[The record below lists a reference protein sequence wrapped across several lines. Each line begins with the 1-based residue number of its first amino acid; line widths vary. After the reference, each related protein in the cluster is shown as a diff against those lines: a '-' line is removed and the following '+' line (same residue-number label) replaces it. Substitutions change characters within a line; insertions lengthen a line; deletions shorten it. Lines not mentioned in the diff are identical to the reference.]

1 MARFLFFTHYAKLY
15 GANRSLLELIQMLR
29 MRGHET
35 MVVLKKQGPFCEKL
49 DKLQVPHRVFNFPL
63 WTFEDVRKSE
73 RKRLRL
79 LVWGLMQIAQIALH
93 AFFFLFQ
100 KNKLRRLVAD
110 EGIDYIQSNSITFG
124 AGLALAKQTGR
135 PHIWHLRETLSDYNL
150 SPVTGHTAL
159 FKKIASSD
167 WVYCISEYQKE
178 LLCSASPALRQR
190 RDRIQV
196 IPNPIAQQ
204 ELIRQYGEKGKARKL
219 FREAEP
225 VFCIAGLVTPNK
237 GQRDAIEAIA
247 LLRERYPQVRLK
259 IAGEVL
265 DKSIPERIRQL
276 GLEAQVELLGHVEN
290 VWDEVFLASDASLMC
305 SRHEAF
311 GRVTIESMICRR
323 PVIGYRGGATP
334 EILRSKDYGL
344 LYENVEELAQ
354 HMQRL
359 IDNPPLAEAIAEKA
373 FAEIVPGYA
382 SEEHLKRFLLPL
394 EVLK

>member
-35 MVVLKKQGPFCEKL
+35 LVVLKKQGPFCEKL
-49 DKLQVPHRVFNFPL
+49 DELQIPYRVFNFPL

-73 RKRLRL
+73 RKSLRL
-79 LVWGLMQIAQIALH
+79 LVRGLMQIAQIALH

-110 EGIDYIQSNSITFG
+110 ERIDYIQSNSITFG

-150 SPVTGHTAL
+150 SPVTGHAAL

-167 WVYCISEYQKE
+167 WIYCISEYQKE
-178 LLCSASPALRQR
+178 LLCTAGDALRQHHG
-190 RDRIQV
+190 RIQV
-196 IPNPIAQQ
+196 IPNPIAPQ
-204 ELIRQYGEKGKARKL
+204 ERIRQYGEKGKARKL
-219 FREAEP
+219 FREAETI
-225 VFCIAGLVTPNK
+225 FCIAGLVTPNK
-237 GQRDAIEAIA
+237 GQADAIRALG
-247 LLRERYPQVRLK
+247 LLRERYPHLRLK

-265 DKSIPERIRQL
+265 DKSIPALIRSL
-276 GLEAQVELLGHVEN
+276 GLEDRVELLGHVES
-290 VWDEVFLASDASLMC
+290 VWDEVYLQSDASLMC

-334 EILRSKDYGL
+334 EILSSEDYGL
-344 LYENVEELAQ
+344 LYESVEELAAQ
-354 HMQRL
+354 MQRL
-359 IDNPPLAEAIAEKA
+359 IENPEQAEAMAERA
-373 FAEIVPGYA
+373 FAEIVPGYV
-382 SEEHLKRFLLPL
+382 SEEHLVQFLAPL
-394 EVLK
+394 NL